1 MESSF
6 FHRAIVI
13 MDLGQKQDYEML
25 LQVQSGSGLVLVLR
39 LFDKGRTSHGPEWY
53 TWCVVLLKTDF
64 FTRS

>member
-1 MESSF
+1 MN
-6 FHRAIVI
+6 
-13 MDLGQKQDYEML
+13 LGKLITSLILIL